1 MEIRK
6 AITQMLSELGI
17 TDVHFSVEHPA
28 DPAHGEYASNV
39 AMVCAKN
46 LEKNPR
52 EVAGE
57 FQAALEGKIPHV
69 SLIEIAGPGFIN
81 FRLTRDFFSEK
92 IACAHSSP
100 ETWGTNDSL
109 KGEEIIFE
117 YTSPNLFKPL
127 HVGNLVGNIVGESL
141 SRLLENSG
149 ALVRRVNYPSDIGLT
164 VAKGVW
170 GLMHTKGNPQDINQI
185 GEAYRAGNELYENG
199 EGKEEIEAVNRA
211 LYRGDDES
219 LNTLRAQG
227 IATSRARLAE
237 LCRLLGTKFD
247 TEIFESEVG
256 ERGTQIV
263 KEHIGDVFEE
273 SNGAVIFRGERHGLH
288 TRVFLNS
295 QGLPTYEAKDL
306 GNFAK
311 KLDVYPTWTQSYVVT
326 GGEQREYFK
335 VLVSALREVFPDT
348 KGRVI
353 AHIPTGFLTLTTGKM
368 SSRKGNVLT
377 GESLIAEV
385 QEEARHKAEESRADD
400 IEALTENVAVGALKY
415 QILRQSVGSDIVFD
429 KTRALSLEGD
439 SGPYLQ
445 YAHARITSIL
455 EKARAQSFTPSAE
468 HPPENPYPLEKVLY
482 RFPEVIR
489 LAQTDLSP
497 HHLVVYLTELASAF
511 NSFYAQET
519 IIDTNDE
526 YTPYKLALTSAVRE
540 TLNRGLY
547 LLGII
552 APKYM

>member
-455 EKARAQSFTPSAE
+455 EKARAQSFTPSTE
-468 HPPENPYPLEKVLY
+468 HSPENPYLLEKVLY